1 VEERLQKVLAHAG
14 LASRRAVEE
23 MIVEG
28 RVRVNG
34 EPARLGQKVDSAKD
48 EVEVDG
54 SRVPLRADLVW
65 YLLNKPRGVVSTA
78 SDPEGR
84 ATVVDLIDAQTRV
97 WPVGRLDIDSE
108 GAVIVTNDGDLTH
121 RLTHPSYAVP
131 KTYLVEVGGGLSEPS
146 VRELATGVELDDG
159 PVTPVHVRLVDRRP
173 GAALVEIT
181 ITEGRHRQVRRM
193 IEAVG
198 GSVTRLVRVSIGPL
212 MLGRLKPGTAR
223 RLAPVEVR
231 SLYKAA
237 DL

>member
-1 VEERLQKVLAHAG
+1 MEERLQKVLAHAG

-23 MIVEG
+23 MIAQG

-34 EPARLGQKVDSAKD
+34 EPARLGQKVDPVKD

-54 SRVPLRADLVW
+54 SRVPLDSDLVW
-65 YLLNKPRGVVSTA
+65 YLLNKPVGVVSTA
-78 SDPEGR
+78 SDPAGR
-84 ATVVDLIDAQTRV
+84 TTVVDLIDAPTRV

-121 RLTHPSYAVP
+121 RLTHPSYEVP
-131 KTYLVEVGGGLSEPS
+131 KTYLVEVGGGLSEPDM
-146 VRELATGVELDDG
+146 RRLASGVELDDG
-159 PVTPVHVRLVDRRP
+159 PAKPVHVHLVDRRP
-173 GAALVEIT
+173 GAALVEMT
-181 ITEGRHRQVRRM
+181 ITEGRNRQVRRM

-198 GSVTRLVRVSIGPL
+198 GKVTRLVRVSIGPL

-223 RLAPVEVR
+223 RLAPAEVR